1 MGRPTAATLTVS
13 DGVAE
18 GSRPDLSGPAVGQAL
33 EAAGFD
39 VVRREI
45 VPDERDR
52 IEATLR
58 ELAAAAGLVVTTGGT
73 GLGPRDVTPE
83 ATRTVIHRE
92 APGLA
97 EAMRAGGP
105 GHPPKGRFPPGTGGG
120 GVSAGVEEGG
130 PVLRTFE
137 DEVGSVEV
145 FLGPTGAPPP
155 TLVVLGATPV

>member
-83 ATRTVIHRE
+83 ATRTVIDRE
-92 APGLA
+92 VPGLA
-97 EAMRAGGP
+97 EAMRA
-105 GHPPKGRFPPGTGGG
+105 
-120 GVSAGVEEGG
+120 AG
-130 PVLRTFE
+130 
-137 DEVGSVEV
+137 
-145 FLGPTGAPPP
+145 PPP
-155 TLVVLGATPV
+155 TPLAGLSPGIPGEDRSAAGPDP